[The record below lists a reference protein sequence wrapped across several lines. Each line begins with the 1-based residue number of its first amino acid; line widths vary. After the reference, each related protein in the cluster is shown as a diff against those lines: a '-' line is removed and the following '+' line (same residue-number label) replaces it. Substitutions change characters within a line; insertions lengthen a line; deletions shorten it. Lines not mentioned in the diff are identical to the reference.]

1 MAAMNAFRFLAA
13 LLLAAGFTGCE
24 TAPPVDPASMVQRSL
39 TFPQPAAA
47 AGGKGK
53 WRPVPRDGGAEYVQA
68 SGSLEDVVSFY
79 GFYADVAPEVKSFD
93 DMEALLRSDSSFN
106 FLSLER
112 GEVNGVPVLWFEKR
126 AVEKGAGSAK
136 LAGYLGVNQRR
147 ASGEYTVRT
156 HGVFMFQPGAQPRFV
171 TIACAR
177 TSESG
182 QIGPAYLSQF
192 QSWLSGIVISSFL

>member
-1 MAAMNAFRFLAA
+1 MNVPRLIAA

-47 AGGKGK
+47 PGGKGK
-53 WRPVPRDGGAEYVQA
+53 WRSVPRDGGAEYVQA

-79 GFYADVAPEVKSFD
+79 GFYAEVAPEVKSFE
-93 DMEALLRSDSSFN
+93 DMEALLRSDGSFG

-112 GEVNGVPVLWFEKR
+112 GEVNGVPVLWFEKS

-136 LAGYLGVNQRR
+136 LAGYLGVHQRR
-147 ASGEYTVRT
+147 ASGEYVVRT
-156 HGVFMFQPGAQPRFV
+156 RGVFMFQSGAQPRFV

-177 TSESG
+177 TSVSG

-192 QSWLSGIVISSFL
+192 QSWLSGIVVSSFL